1 MICNKGGIIK
11 GMFSF
16 FKRKYKFSKPP
27 QVRISIEEQLA
38 NLGKLGITLKKKIE
52 IRDILD
58 FKIRDYEERPYI
70 HLLMSMGR
78 ERDSIEPNSD
88 LYPTNDV
95 WCFDRECIEDH
106 GDYVQGLK
114 RIAVMVD
121 PTISVTDIQEYVDIE
136 AGEVWIAFKAN
147 GTNYRYSLFAQDD
160 WLSLEIF
167 AIFSE
172 LLAASGSR
180 KRFFF
185 ADTGNEILVVLIE
198 RDQFPQLNKLINI
211 FIPSTQA

>member
-1 MICNKGGIIK
+1 
-11 GMFSF
+11 MFSF
-16 FKRKYKFSKPP
+16 FKRIYKFSKPP

-38 NLGKLGITLKKKIE
+38 NLGRVGITLKVNIE

-78 ERDSIEPNSD
+78 ERDSVEFNSD

-95 WCFDRECIEDH
+95 WCFDRECIEGH

-114 RIAVMVD
+114 RIAVMVE
-121 PTISVTDIQEYVDIE
+121 PAISVTDIQDYVDIE
-136 AGEVWIAFKAN
+136 AGEVWVAFNAN
-147 GTNYRYSLFAQDD
+147 GTNYRYSLSVQDD

-167 AIFSE
+167 TIFSE
-172 LLAASGSR
+172 LLAASGSS

-185 ADTGNEILVVLIE
+185 SDTGNEILVVLIE
-198 RDQFPQLNKLINI
+198 RNQFHQLNKLINI

>member
-1 MICNKGGIIK
+1 
-11 GMFSF
+11 MFSF

-27 QVRISIEEQLA
+27 QVRISIEEQLV
-38 NLGKLGITLKKKIE
+38 NLGRVGITLKRNIE

-58 FKIRDYEERPYI
+58 FNIRDYEERPYI

-78 ERDSIEPNSD
+78 ERDSVEINSY

-114 RIAVMVD
+114 RIAFMVESA
-121 PTISVTDIQEYVDIE
+121 ISVTDIQDYVDIE

-147 GTNYRYSLFAQDD
+147 GANFRYSLSVQGD
-160 WLSLEIF
+160 WLSFEIF
-167 AIFSE
+167 TIFTE
-172 LLAASGSR
+172 LLAASGSS
-180 KRFFF
+180 KRFYF
-185 ADTGNEILVVLIE
+185 ADIGNEILVVLIE
-198 RDQFPQLNKLINI
+198 RDQYHQLNKLLNI
-211 FIPSTQA
+211 FIPFTQA